1 MISLQISEWIA
12 SSKIFTNWF
21 YCLTILF
28 HFQSHFL
35 FPAGESTAQLL
46 RRFHAEQPLW
56 KYRAFALQPLHAGT
70 QPFTK
75 KKKYFFYKFRNF
87 FPKFW
92 IFVFQQMKEKPLG
105 NSIEM
110 SVSNFVDRND
120 KSHYLGVVDQPVIPV
135 EGINVVEP
143 FASVMNC
150 QPNYKERAKSI
161 VSV

>member
-1 MISLQISEWIA
+1 
-12 SSKIFTNWF
+12 
-21 YCLTILF
+21 
-28 HFQSHFL
+28 
-35 FPAGESTAQLL
+35 
-46 RRFHAEQPLW
+46 
-56 KYRAFALQPLHAGT
+56 
-70 QPFTK
+70 
-75 KKKYFFYKFRNF
+75 
-87 FPKFW
+87 
-92 IFVFQQMKEKPLG
+92 MKEKPLG